1 MDVLNDKLKM
11 LPTSPGVYI
20 MKDINGHVI
29 YVGKA
34 KNLKNRVRQYF
45 FNSVKTE
52 KVMAMVSHVKDFD
65 YVITD
70 TEIDALSLENNLIK
84 KHKPKYNILL
94 KDDKTYP
101 YIKINLKDEF
111 PTCTVTRRILKDG
124 AKYFGP
130 FMGGI
135 NADEIKDL
143 VNFTY
148 KLRPCSMQ
156 INSNKTKKECLNF
169 HIGKCLSPCS
179 GRISRQ
185 DYLKQ
190 VKSAIDFLSG
200 GDDDLPKQ
208 TLMARMQTYAENEEF
223 ESALNCREKLKS
235 LEKLKVRRITALN
248 SFIDADVIALSSNG
262 IYTVYNV
269 LIIRKGRMLGAKS
282 FDEEDASFTKED
294 GLRAFITRYYMDGVD
309 LPDEILV
316 PVAVDTDLLE
326 RYFKQKFAKSVSILT
341 PKQGVRKQLVDMS
354 EKNAQDYLE
363 KSVGKIAHKAD
374 MTVIACQKLQRVLN
388 LSNYPK
394 RMECFDISH
403 ISGVDKVG
411 SMVVFTDGEKDLASY
426 RRFKIKTVE
435 GNNDFECLKEVLTR
449 RLLKLGTDEEDK
461 FPKPDLIVIDGGKGQ
476 LSSVKEVFDN
486 LSITGI
492 DLISLAEKEE
502 EIFTLKD
509 KNSILLDKSDYS
521 LRLLQRLRD
530 EAHRF
535 AITFNR
541 SLRGKRSLTS
551 ILDNVNGIGKVKKQA
566 LLDKFRDLSGII
578 SAKKADLMSVDGI
591 GEKQADEILRV
602 LKEEKLI
609 L

>member
-1 MDVLNDKLKM
+1 
-11 LPTSPGVYI
+11 
-20 MKDINGHVI
+20 
-29 YVGKA
+29 
-34 KNLKNRVRQYF
+34 
-45 FNSVKTE
+45 
-52 KVMAMVSHVKDFD
+52 
-65 YVITD
+65 
-70 TEIDALSLENNLIK
+70 
-84 KHKPKYNILL
+84 
-94 KDDKTYP
+94 
-101 YIKINLKDEF
+101 
-111 PTCTVTRRILKDG
+111 
-124 AKYFGP
+124 
-130 FMGGI
+130 
-135 NADEIKDL
+135 
-143 VNFTY
+143 
-148 KLRPCSMQ
+148 
-156 INSNKTKKECLNF
+156 
-169 HIGKCLSPCS
+169 
-179 GRISRQ
+179 
-185 DYLKQ
+185 
-190 VKSAIDFLSG
+190 
-200 GDDDLPKQ
+200 
-208 TLMARMQTYAENEEF
+208 MARMQTYAENEEF

-326 RYFKQKFAKSVSILT
+326 GYFKQKFAKSVSILT

-509 KNSILLDKSDYS
+509 KNSILLDKADYS

-609 L
+609 I